1 MMMRRRHLLLQGRAA
16 EEQPQPTSR
25 ARPDRAARVAMQE
38 TRARDAA
45 LARQQYEAER
55 RAVLV
60 NTERLRA
67 LRLAKEAQSAAA
79 KTADKPAKM
88 DR

>member
-1 MMMRRRHLLLQGRAA
+1 MMMRRRHLLLRGRAA
-16 EEQPQPTSR
+16 DEQPQPTSKT
-25 ARPDRAARVAMQE
+25 RPDRAARVAMQE
-38 TRARDAA
+38 NRARDAA
-45 LARQQYEAER
+45 LAVEQYEAER

-79 KTADKPAKM
+79 KTADKPAKK
-88 DR
+88 D